1 MIDFPFQ
8 TYLFIYSLCTTPE
21 FSEKQNK
28 HYLKICCFLFFS
40 LWKENLTGKS
50 YCCVSCFVWHTFIYP
65 KACLILPLLWKLVI
79 SIQVAFLCTG
89 LISVDQSYWLIENSP
104 LPSSIYI
111 LGANRL
117 GGETTRGAKRL
128 GGKRLWGETTRRG
141 NGLGAKRPGF
151 RVCTVCH
158 SICILWKHYSMVS
171 HILGWL
177 QQFFGV
183 QIFTVPLQ
191 WSFLYRKVAIR
202 EPIIN
207 NWSIY

>member
-21 FSEKQNK
+21 FSEKQNE
-28 HYLKICCFLFFS
+28 HYLKFCFVFLFFS

-65 KACLILPLLWKLVI
+65 KACLILLLLWKLVI
-79 SIQVAFLCTG
+79 SIKVAFLCRG
-89 LISVDQSYWLIENSP
+89 LVSVDQSYWLIANSL

-128 GGKRLWGETTRRG
+128 GGKRPGGKRLGGETTREG

-151 RVCTVCH
+151 PFKEFH
-158 SICILWKHYSMVS
+158 ISILFRSSVSLLTLICENWK
-171 HILGWL
+171 
-177 QQFFGV
+177 
-183 QIFTVPLQ
+183 
-191 WSFLYRKVAIR
+191 
-202 EPIIN
+202 
-207 NWSIY
+207 